1 MTGMKTHWENVYDK
15 HPLTD
20 VSWYEPVPGT
30 SLSIIKRFK
39 LPKNAAIID
48 IGAGDSLLVDHLL
61 LLGYSDITVLDI
73 SEKAIQ
79 RAKARL
85 GDKEKMVKWV
95 VCDVLDYHPSK
106 KYDLWH
112 DRATFH
118 FFTTPEEKQR
128 YLDSAHQNLKPDGY
142 LVLSTFS
149 LSGPEKCSGL
159 PVEQYSEKKLSD
171 MLARYFEKVRCITKA
186 HITPWHAIQNFI
198 YCSFKNRPLDT
209 TAGLI

>member
-1 MTGMKTHWENVYDK
+1 MTGRKTHWENVYNK

-20 VSWYEPVPGT
+20 VSWYEPVPET

-39 LPKNAAIID
+39 LPKDAAIID

-61 LLGYSDITVLDI
+61 LSGYSNITVLDI
-73 SEKAIQ
+73 SENAIE

-85 GDKEKMVKWV
+85 GDNAKMVNWV
-95 VCDVLDYHPSK
+95 VSDVLDYHPSE

-118 FFTTPEEKQR
+118 FFTDPVEKQR
-128 YLDSAHQNLKPDGY
+128 YLDSAHQNLNDDGY

-149 LSGPEKCSGL
+149 ITGPEKCSGL
-159 PVEQYSEKKLSD
+159 SVEQYSEKKMSDLLS
-171 MLARYFEKVRCITKA
+171 RYFDKIRCITKA
-186 HITPWHAIQNFI
+186 HMTPWDAIQNFV
-198 YCSFKNRPLDT
+198 YCSFRNRALERG
-209 TAGLI
+209 ALV